1 MEYWSL
7 EDPSMLE
14 IWHGTCMIIVL
25 CFTLPF
31 VSYLFVWL
39 ELYLSKSHPAVICP
53 AEDVIFTAYI
63 SEL

>member
-1 MEYWSL
+1 
-7 EDPSMLE
+7 
-14 IWHGTCMIIVL
+14 MIIVL

-53 AEDVIFTAYI
+53 AEDVTFTAYI